1 MNCAL
6 FVHSDEGGVAVFLC
20 SADAATIL
28 SPRLMVSTAVVGWP
42 DRAAVTAT

>member
-20 SADAATIL
+20 SADADYIVAQTYG
-28 SPRLMVSTAVVGWP
+28 VDGGGWM
-42 DRAAVTAT
+42 A